1 MFSKVRRMII
11 QEINKTAKS
20 NILRR
25 LENDRLDSY
34 ILSVPKFNELVER
47 EVELLKGNSIS
58 YATDVL
64 LTLVLSILIS
74 ILLNQ

>member
-1 MFSKVRRMII
+1 MFNKARRMIT

-25 LENDRLDSY
+25 LENDRSDSH
-34 ILSVPKFNELVER
+34 IISVPKFNELIER
-47 EVELLKGNSIS
+47 EAELLKGNSIS
-58 YATDVL
+58 FATDIALV
-64 LTLVLSILIS
+64 LVLSILIN